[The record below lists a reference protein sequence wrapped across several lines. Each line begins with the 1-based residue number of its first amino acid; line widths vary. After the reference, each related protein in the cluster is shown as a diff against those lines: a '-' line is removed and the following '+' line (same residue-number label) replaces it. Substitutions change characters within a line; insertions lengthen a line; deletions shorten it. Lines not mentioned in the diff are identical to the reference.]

1 MSKINVSNQFYI
13 LPHNFINISQMF
25 TEQELYEKTT
35 ATKHFLNKE
44 VVKIRTKTDEAVF
57 TSQEVH
63 TRLDIIHESERV
75 GIRNLDERGLRK
87 LTKVIREVDDR
98 NQVELMVSTLA

>member
-1 MSKINVSNQFYI
+1 
-13 LPHNFINISQMF
+13 MF

-44 VVKIRTKTDEAVF
+44 VVKIRTKTDEAMF
-57 TSQEVH
+57 TPQEVH

-87 LTKVIREVDDR
+87 LSKVIREVDNRRQSDM
-98 NQVELMVSTLA
+98 MVGASA

>member
-1 MSKINVSNQFYI
+1 
-13 LPHNFINISQMF
+13 MF

-35 ATKHFLNKE
+35 ATKRFLNKE
-44 VVKIRTKTDEAVF
+44 VVKIRTKTDEAMF
-57 TSQEVH
+57 TPQEVH

-87 LTKVIREVDDR
+87 LSKVIREVDSRRDT
-98 NQVELMVSTLA
+98 ELQTSSLA